1 MSLLRGLATAAAAS
15 VAALVFALVRPGLTD
30 TYSDGLQGR
39 LHWAATGFALWGIF
53 GLVLARVDFSDLSR
67 REVVRT
73 GLVAAAPIALTNLLF
88 RYSTDAD
95 RVAATIWTVALAVGV
110 IGAVWIG
117 LNRLIDVATFQ
128 WSVFAGLI
136 GALIAA
142 GFFAILR
149 GNTALY
155 ALFTERDPLA
165 LFSGTGFYGHVEW
178 PLTGAVIWGVAIAV
192 ITSLPKGPSRIA
204 VGVAAGLVTGWLIG
218 GYLKPWVRP
227 QLEWVELILFSA
239 IFGAA
244 ARAYKWRDPNWR
256 HPRVLIGAAVGWTWA
271 AWFTSDFGGSGFDA
285 RLAAIVPL
293 VLLGARLGV
302 GSNPDAAAMSGF
314 ENSARA
320 LIFVGPATL
329 FVTSALAI
337 PAIGTIVLSF
347 KNRDSS
353 SFVWFDNYEE
363 LLRDEDSFNVSSW
376 TNIFTSQLF
385 WVAALL
391 VGAGIIIG
399 LTTGKR
405 RHGVASFERTGS
417 SVATLVFGGLLF
429 SFAAFSVLRGTFF
442 NNLWWVVTVTSLSTA
457 LGLVIA
463 VLAER
468 AGRFESAAKALIF
481 MPMAVSFVG
490 ASIVWRLQYQ
500 ARDPSK
506 PQTGVLNATWVKL
519 GELSHSGWPRT
530 LVLLML
536 LVMIAALAYKALLRA
551 RVTTTFSAHVG
562 VVIVLGY
569 LFVELLRRSLG
580 GFRFGP
586 NGELLPETVLF
597 LQNPPFNNVFLMI
610 VLIWIQTGFAM
621 VILAAAIKAVP
632 TEYIE
637 AAEVDGATESQTFF
651 NITLPQILPT
661 IGVVVTTL
669 IVLVSKVFDIV
680 KVTTGGNF
688 GTNVLANDMFT
699 ESFNFF
705 NTGLG
710 SAIAVFILISVMP
723 VMILNARRMQRERL
737 T

>member
-53 GLVLARVDFSDLSR
+53 GLVLARVDFSDLGR

-73 GLVAAAPIALTNLLF
+73 GLVAAAPIALTVLLF
-88 RYSTDAD
+88 RYPVDVD
-95 RVAATIWTVALAVGV
+95 RVAATIWTVALAVGI
-110 IGAVWIG
+110 IGATWVG
-117 LNRLIDVATFQ
+117 LNKLVDLARLQ
-128 WSVFAGLI
+128 WPVFAGLTA
-136 GALIAA
+136 ALIAA

-155 ALFTERDPLA
+155 ALFTERNPLA

-178 PLTGAVIWGVAIAV
+178 PLTGAVIWGVAVAAISA
-192 ITSLPKGPSRIA
+192 LAKGPRRIA

-227 QLEWVELILFSA
+227 ELEWVELILFTA
-239 IFGAA
+239 LFAA
-244 ARAYKWRDPNWR
+244 VGRAFKWRDPNWQ
-256 HPRVLIGAAVGWTWA
+256 PRVLVGAAVGWTWA

-302 GSNPDAAAMSGF
+302 GLSPDAAAMSRF

-320 LIFVGPATL
+320 LIFVGPAVL

-353 SFVWFDNYEE
+353 SIVWFDNYEE

-399 LTTGKR
+399 LMSGKR
-405 RHGVASFERTGS
+405 RHGATSFERTGTS
-417 SVATLVFGGLLF
+417 MAALVFGGLLF

-468 AGRFESAAKALIF
+468 AGRFESVAKALIF

-530 LVLLML
+530 LVLFML
-536 LVMIAALAYKALLRA
+536 LAMIAALAYKALLRA
-551 RVTTTFSAHVG
+551 RVTTTFSVHVG

-586 NGELLPETVLF
+586 NGELLPDTVLF

-632 TEYIE
+632 TEFIE
-637 AAEVDGATESQTFF
+637 AAEVDGATDSQTFF

-705 NTGLG
+705 NRGLG